1 MVFNYVLFLFF
12 GEFVDLLPLI
22 SFGEKNC
29 ALRLCR
35 QLLSKECSFQHTI
48 AVEMNPLRFCLKYK
62 IYLN

>member
-29 ALRLCR
+29 ALRY
-35 QLLSKECSFQHTI
+35 
-48 AVEMNPLRFCLKYK
+48 VDN
-62 IYLN
+62 